1 MRTKSIALLAT
12 LLCATTAAAF
22 GQTPARP
29 HKFYLGLQV
38 GQSEL
43 DRESSDLSGD
53 FDDHDVAYTLLLGYR
68 FSRFYAL
75 ELGYTDLGEFTAK
88 FPNDC
93 PAIPGIECPPD
104 IGKTAIESFV
114 INNIVVWPIADHF
127 HLKAVLGMNWHELS
141 GSLARASGSTTSFS
155 DSSGSYNFGLGIGV
169 PVNDRLEL
177 GLDVTM
183 YRALKLEFVF
193 NDAFDLVY
201 EPDAT
206 VAMLGVRYR
215 F

>member
-1 MRTKSIALLAT
+1 MRTESIALLAT
-12 LLCATTAAAF
+12 LLGATSATAIA
-22 GQTPARP
+22 QSPTRP
-29 HKFYLGLQV
+29 QKFYVGLQL

-43 DRESSDLSGD
+43 DRERSDLNVV
-53 FDDHDVAYTLLLGYR
+53 FDDRDNAFTLLAGYR

-75 ELGYTDLGEFTAK
+75 EAGYTDLGEFTAE
-88 FPNDC
+88 FRNPC
-93 PAIPGIECPPD
+93 PGVPGLVCPSD
-104 IGKTAIESFV
+104 IGKTAVESFFL
-114 INNIVVWPIADHF
+114 NNIVIWPIADHF

-141 GSLARASGSTTSFS
+141 GSLARASGSTTTFS

-183 YRALKLEFVF
+183 YRALTFDLGF
-193 NDAFDLVY
+193 NEPFDLVY
-201 EPDAT
+201 EPDVT
-206 VAMLGVRYR
+206 VVLLGVRYR

>member
-1 MRTKSIALLAT
+1 MRTESIALLAT
-12 LLCATTAAAF
+12 LLGATSAAAIA
-22 GQTPARP
+22 QSPARP
-29 HKFYLGLQV
+29 GKFYVGLQA

-43 DRESSDLSGD
+43 DRERSDLNVV
-53 FDDHDVAYTLLLGYR
+53 FDDHDNAFTLLAGYR

-75 ELGYTDLGEFTAK
+75 EAGYTDLGEFTAE
-88 FPNDC
+88 FRNPC
-93 PAIPGIECPPD
+93 VGVPGVVCPPD
-104 IGKTAIESFV
+104 IGKTAIESFF

-141 GSLARASGSTTSFS
+141 GSLARASGSTNNFS

-169 PVNDRLEL
+169 PVNGRLEL

-183 YRALKLEFVF
+183 YRALTFGFNF
-193 NDAFDLVY
+193 NDAFSLVY

-206 VAMLGVRYR
+206 IAMLGVRYR

>member
-1 MRTKSIALLAT
+1 MNSRSLGALSALLLIVT
-12 LLCATTAAAF
+12 STAY
-22 GQTPARP
+22 GQSPTRP
-29 HKFYLGLQV
+29 KKFYLGLQV

-43 DRESSDLSGD
+43 DRARSDLNVV
-53 FDDHDVAYTLLLGYR
+53 FDDHDNAFTLLAGYR

-75 ELGYTDLGEFTAK
+75 EVGYSDLGEFTAE
-88 FPNDC
+88 FRDPCVGVPGVVC
-93 PAIPGIECPPD
+93 PSD
-104 IGKTAIESFV
+104 IGKTAITNFFL
-114 INNIVVWPIADHF
+114 NNIVIWPIADHF

-141 GSLARASGSTTSFS
+141 GSLARASGSTTTFS

-169 PVNDRLEL
+169 PVNKRLEL
-177 GLDVTM
+177 GLDVTS
-183 YRALKLEFVF
+183 YRALKFGFNF
-193 NDAFDLVY
+193 NDAFSLVY